1 LVSKKG
7 RKMAKYS
14 LIMNEKHDGIT
25 REVFDEYVNHYMQF
39 LANGNAYGGKYRL
52 VCNCKKHTGVMVDVE
67 RSKDLFELYFN
78 TTQKEQDALICAR
91 LENARKEAV
100 NV

>member
-1 LVSKKG
+1 MK
-7 RKMAKYS
+7 KYS

-25 REVFDEYVNHYMQF
+25 REQFEQYVEDYMKF
-39 LANGNAYGGKYRL
+39 LASGNAYSGKYRL
-52 VCNCKKHTGVMVDVE
+52 VCNCKNHSGISLDVE

-78 TTQKEQDALICAR
+78 TTQEEQDALICAR
-91 LENARKEAV
+91 LENARKEIA

>member
-1 LVSKKG
+1 
-7 RKMAKYS
+7 M
-14 LIMNEKHDGIT
+14 
-25 REVFDEYVNHYMQF
+25 
-39 LANGNAYGGKYRL
+39 
-52 VCNCKKHTGVMVDVE
+52 MVDVE